1 VSNRERV
8 LGQEH
13 LLTTAARGALGTA
26 YHAAG
31 KMASAV
37 RLAERTRDG
46 YVKALGPDHPDTLTA
61 CVNLAHAYYGVGR
74 VTDAAKLLKQAIER
88 GEQSL
93 PAFDPLIVA
102 ARTSLANISGAG
114 A

>member
-1 VSNRERV
+1 V

-13 LLTTAARGALGTA
+13 LLTIAARGALGSA

-31 KMASAV
+31 KMAAAV
-37 RLAERTRDG
+37 RLAERTRAE
-46 YVKALGPDHPDTLTA
+46 YVKVLGPDHPDTLAA

-74 VTDAAKLLKQAIER
+74 VTDAARLLKQTIDR
-88 GEQSL
+88 GEQTL
-93 PAFDPLIVA
+93 PAFDPLIVV
-102 ARTSLANISGAG
+102 ARSSLANISGTG